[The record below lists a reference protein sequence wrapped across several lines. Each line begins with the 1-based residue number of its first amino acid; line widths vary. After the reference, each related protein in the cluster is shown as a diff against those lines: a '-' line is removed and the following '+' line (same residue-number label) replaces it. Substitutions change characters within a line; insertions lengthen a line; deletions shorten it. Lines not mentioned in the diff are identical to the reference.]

1 VCQLAQNIKCS
12 LYIKKTACFAFI
24 KLIELF
30 KKHDLDLIETLKQFV
45 KIFHISTVKGKNKY
59 NFFGSYAKNN
69 TVLLQKEDGYYV
81 YLVK

>member
-30 KKHDLDLIETLKQFV
+30 KKHDLHLIETLKQFV
-45 KIFHISTVKGKNKY
+45 KIFHINNIKGKNKY
-59 NFFGSYAKNN
+59 NFFQSYAKNN
-69 TVLLQKEDGYYV
+69 TILLK
-81 YLVK
+81 